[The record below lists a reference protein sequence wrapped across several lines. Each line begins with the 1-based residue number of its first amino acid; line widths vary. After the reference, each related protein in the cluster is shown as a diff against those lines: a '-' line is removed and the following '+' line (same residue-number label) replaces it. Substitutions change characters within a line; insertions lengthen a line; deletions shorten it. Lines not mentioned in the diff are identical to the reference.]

1 MNRMTYVIYIGPE
14 AVEQLK
20 ELRDRRIV
28 GLLASRVRGLRENA
42 HLQGRPL
49 ADELTG
55 LRSVRAVGQRYRI
68 VYEVQREAG
77 RVTVLTFGIRREG
90 DKQDV
95 YKVAERLRRRGFI

>member
-1 MNRMTYVIYIGPE
+1 MTYAISIGPK

-20 ELRDRRIV
+20 QLRDRRIV
-28 GLLASRVRGLRENA
+28 GLLASRVRGLREDA

-68 VYEVQREAG
+68 VFEVQCDAG
-77 RVTVLTFGIRREG
+77 RVTVLMFGIRREG
-90 DKQDV
+90 DRQDV
-95 YKVAERLRRRGFI
+95 YRVAERLRRRGFI

>member
-1 MNRMTYVIYIGPE
+1 MTYVISIGAK
-14 AVEQLK
+14 AVEQLQGI
-20 ELRDRRIV
+20 RDRRIV
-28 GLLASRVRGLRENA
+28 GLLAERVRRLGEDA

-68 VYEVQREAG
+68 IYQVQLEAG
-77 RVTVLTFGIRREG
+77 RATVLTLGIRREG

-95 YKVAERLRRRGFI
+95 YRVAERLRQRGFI